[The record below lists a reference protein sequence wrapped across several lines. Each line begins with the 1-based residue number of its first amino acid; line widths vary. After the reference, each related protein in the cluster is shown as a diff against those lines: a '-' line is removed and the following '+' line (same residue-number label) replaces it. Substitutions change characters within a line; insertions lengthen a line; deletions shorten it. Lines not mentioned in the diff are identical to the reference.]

1 MERLQPLPLEVV
13 DPRLSDL
20 LSQGEEYVCACVRV
34 CVCVCARACGVCVCV
49 CMCVYVSVCL
59 HARARA
65 HSMMNTSFIY
75 FIYFW
80 GKKTHHGRNCWRT
93 WPFGTGLKLEF
104 LPAGVS

>member
-1 MERLQPLPLEVV
+1 MC
-13 DPRLSDL
+13 
-20 LSQGEEYVCACVRV
+20 VCACVRV
-34 CVCVCARACGVCVCV
+34 RVCARVWRMCVRVYVCVRV
-49 CMCVYVSVCL
+49 CVSVCL